1 VISDADRNRKVT
13 FERQGPRTDDGYTT
27 QPGEWEPYCTEWA
40 AVTFGTG
47 QERRAAAQEQASQTA
62 TFQVLRNA
70 KTAALLPTDRINL
83 DGQFYDIT
91 SIVPSK
97 DWNAG
102 VDVTA
107 VWSA

>member
-1 VISDADRNRKVT
+1 MKAGPRNRKVT
-13 FERQGPRTDDGYTT
+13 FERQGEPFDDGYTT
-27 QPGEWEPYCTEWA
+27 QPGEWGPYCTEWA

-47 QERRAAAQEQASQTA
+47 QERRAAAQEQASNSA

-91 SIVPSK
+91 SIVPSREL
-97 DWNAG
+97 NAG
-102 VDVTA
+102 VDVTG
-107 VWSA
+107 VWAA

>member
-1 VISDADRNRKVT
+1 MKAGLRNRKVT
-13 FERQGPRTDDGYTT
+13 FERHGEPFDDGYTT
-27 QPGEWEPYCTEWA
+27 LPGEWEPYCTEWA

-47 QERRAAAQEQASQTA
+47 QERRAAAQEQASNTA
-62 TFQVLRNA
+62 TFQVLRNS
-70 KTAALLPTDRINL
+70 KTAALLPTDRINYE
-83 DGQFYDIT
+83 GFWDIT